1 VGVLFRS
8 LAALLLLMG
17 LVAMAFSA
25 YVAIDND
32 SRSLV
37 WDKWRQEV
45 PYEWPGGGR
54 NIRIE
59 VQVD

>member
-1 VGVLFRS
+1 MVFRS
-8 LAALLLLMG
+8 MMAIVLLLG
-17 LVAMAFSA
+17 LVAMAFAA

-32 SRSLV
+32 SRTLV

-54 NIRIE
+54 NIS
-59 VQVD
+59 VDIQGER

>member
-1 VGVLFRS
+1 MLFR
-8 LAALLLLMG
+8 LMTTLVLLMG
-17 LVAMAFSA
+17 LVAMAFAA

-32 SRSLV
+32 SRTLV

-54 NIRIE
+54 NISIE